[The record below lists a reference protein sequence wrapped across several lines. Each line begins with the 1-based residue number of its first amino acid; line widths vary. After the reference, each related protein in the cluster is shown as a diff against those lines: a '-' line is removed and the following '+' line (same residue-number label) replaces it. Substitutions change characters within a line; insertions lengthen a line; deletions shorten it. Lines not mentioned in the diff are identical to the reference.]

1 MLTDDRECLDLL
13 DGQDAPDQGVRRLG
27 WLLLLAGL
35 VGLVAAFV
43 LLLEKVRL
51 LEDPSYV
58 PSCSLNPV
66 LSCGSVMTTDQAAV
80 FGFPNPMLGL
90 VGFTLVVATG
100 AAVLAGAA
108 LRRWYW
114 LGLQFGVGAGL
125 AFVGWL
131 AFQSLYRIN
140 ALCSYCMVVWAVT
153 IPIAVYVTVHNVRT
167 GVLPVRRVLVQV
179 LSDYAPLLVVLLY
192 LLVLGLAAERFW
204 DYWATL
210 LP

>member
-1 MLTDDRECLDLL
+1 MRTDDSERRELL
-13 DGQDAPDQGVRRLG
+13 DEQDPADPGVRRLG
-27 WLLLLAGL
+27 WLLSLAGL
-35 VGLVAAFV
+35 VGLTAAFV
-43 LLLEKVRL
+43 LLLEEIRL
-51 LEDPSYV
+51 IEDPSYV

-66 LSCGSVMTTDQAAV
+66 LSCGSVMTTKQAAV

-90 VGFTLVVATG
+90 IGFAVVTATG
-100 AAVLAGAA
+100 AAVLAGAT

-114 LGLQFGVGAGL
+114 LGLQFGASTGL

-140 ALCSYCMVVWAVT
+140 ALCPYCMVVWAVT
-153 IPIAVYVTVHNVRT
+153 IPIAVYVTVQNLRT
-167 GVLPVRRVLVQV
+167 GALPAARRLVQV
-179 LSDYAPLLVVLLY
+179 LTDYAPLLVVLLY

-204 DYWATL
+204 DYWATF

>member
-1 MLTDDRECLDLL
+1 M
-13 DGQDAPDQGVRRLG
+13 
-27 WLLLLAGL
+27 
-35 VGLVAAFV
+35 
-43 LLLEKVRL
+43 
-51 LEDPSYV
+51 
-58 PSCSLNPV
+58 
-66 LSCGSVMTTDQAAV
+66 
-80 FGFPNPMLGL
+80 
-90 VGFTLVVATG
+90 
-100 AAVLAGAA
+100 LAGAA

-114 LGLQFGVGAGL
+114 LGLQLGVGAGL

-140 ALCSYCMVVWAVT
+140 ALCPYCMVVWAVT